1 MHSAPNASVICLQS
15 HPAWAAAERRAQ
27 ERMDAMRRHPS
38 FQSRLHSAVLGERG
52 DGNGANGSKGSLVRE
67 VVRELRV
74 CRGDTVLE
82 FPSRDRIC

>member
-1 MHSAPNASVICLQS
+1 MASASNATVIPLQS

-38 FQSRLHSAVLGERG
+38 FQSRLHRAVLGEAS
-52 DGNGANGSKGSLVRE
+52 GA

-82 FPSRDRIC
+82 FPSRDRIR

>member
-1 MHSAPNASVICLQS
+1 MASAPNASVICLQS

-52 DGNGANGSKGSLVRE
+52 DGNGANGSKGSKGSI
-67 VVRELRV
+67 VRELRV

>member
-1 MHSAPNASVICLQS
+1 MASAPNASVICLQS

-52 DGNGANGSKGSLVRE
+52 DAKGANGAKGAF
-67 VVRELRV
+67 VRELRV
-74 CRGDTVLE
+74 CRSDTVLE

>member
-1 MHSAPNASVICLQS
+1 MASAPNASVICLQS

-52 DGNGANGSKGSLVRE
+52 VGRGANGSKGSLVRE
-67 VVRELRV
+67 LRV
-74 CRGDTVLE
+74 CRGETVLE

>member
-1 MHSAPNASVICLQS
+1 MASSSNASVICLQS

-38 FQSRLHSAVLGERG
+38 FQSRLHTAVLRERG
-52 DGNGANGSKGSLVRE
+52 DGKGVNGAKGGF
-67 VVRELRV
+67 VRELRV
-74 CRGDTVLE
+74 CRDETVLE

>member
-1 MHSAPNASVICLQS
+1 MANALNASVICLQS

-27 ERMDAMRRHPS
+27 ERKDAMRRHPS
-38 FQSRLHSAVLGERG
+38 FQSRLHSAVLGEG
-52 DGNGANGSKGSLVRE
+52 SGAKVG

-74 CRGDTVLE
+74 SRGETVLE

>member
-1 MHSAPNASVICLQS
+1 MANALKASVICLQS

-38 FQSRLHSAVLGERG
+38 FQSRLHSAVLGEG
-52 DGNGANGSKGSLVRE
+52 SGA

-74 CRGDTVLE
+74 CRGKTVLE

>member
-1 MHSAPNASVICLQS
+1 MANALNASVICLQS

-38 FQSRLHSAVLGERG
+38 FQSRLHRAVLGEG
-52 DGNGANGSKGSLVRE
+52 SGAKVG

-74 CRGDTVLE
+74 CRGETVLE